1 MRLFPDP
8 ADYPENRFFAL
19 DFLRG
24 VDMLVLI
31 AWAAIGHAI
40 GTACRLGPGFM
51 SMFEH
56 PWIGF
61 TLWDFIHPLFMF
73 VVGAALPLAMLK
85 RLEDGRARG
94 VYWRHVLVRIAMLWV
109 LGGLVQCRWL
119 TFDPMLMTPYGN
131 TLQTIAVG
139 YFFGALVLPLKSR
152 FWRCF
157 WPVAAA
163 FLHGTVVH
171 FGGDYTQSGC
181 WACRFDVAVWRW
193 MLPAGHAAIDIDGWV
208 RYATTPMYFFLVACG
223 MEATRI
229 LAEPGRSPW
238 RKAGLLTAVGSVL
251 SLAGVFFHLW
261 IPYMKHIF
269 SMSFSFLTMG
279 LCFLL
284 LAATY
289 VVTDIWKF
297 RRGTGIVLLWGQC
310 SLAAYVVGSMFPE
323 AFMSVSRTCL
333 AGLPRILGQS
343 PLVEILYAVGAMVA
357 MTFFLGLW
365 RLGRGLKRVDANRYL

>member
-1 MRLFPDP
+1 M
-8 ADYPENRFFAL
+8 
-19 DFLRG
+19 
-24 VDMLVLI
+24 
-31 AWAAIGHAI
+31 
-40 GTACRLGPGFM
+40 
-51 SMFEH
+51 
-56 PWIGF
+56 
-61 TLWDFIHPLFMF
+61 
-73 VVGAALPLAMLK
+73 
-85 RLEDGRARG
+85 
-94 VYWRHVLVRIAMLWV
+94 
-109 LGGLVQCRWL
+109 
-119 TFDPMLMTPYGN
+119 
-131 TLQTIAVG
+131 
-139 YFFGALVLPLKSR
+139 LPLKSR

-323 AFMSVSRTCL
+323 AFMSVSRRCL

-365 RLGRGLKRVDANRYL
+365 RLGRGLKRVDANRHL